1 MKTLRPLLVSLSL
14 FGLLMMGVNGQE
26 TEKKVHLKVI
36 KGGETTVDTVFSAS
50 DLKDEDLHKMI
61 SELAGVDFQMMHGG
75 DMYMHMSHNEG
86 HNYAYVTVDDSEEG
100 EGQVKKKIIIKKGGE
115 GEETK
120 DIYLY
125 STDKDIKEGEHV
137 FVMKGDSGSWTKK
150 DGNVMIVTSGEE
162 KNVWVTKEG
171 EEGGTTKIIVKHA
184 GEGEEGSEEMIFM
197 KEGKDIH
204 GKGEHYIIK
213 EIEKDHEGYVKI
225 AKVKKGEGDS
235 EEVTVTVITDNEM
248 HMSHGKK
255 DDTDIVVTDVKGGTV
270 IVTKNIEVSKSIGE
284 DGELIEITVVIDGG
298 EKEKMKEKSKETKQ
312 KKDKDRNKK

>member
-150 DGNVMIVTSGEE
+150 DGNVMIVNSGDE

-197 KEGKDIH
+197 KEGKDIQ

-255 DDTDIVVTDVKGGTV
+255 GDTDIVVTDVKGGTV

-298 EKEKMKEKSKETKQ
+298 EMRILHS
-312 KKDKDRNKK
+312 